1 MGAAMMSFNAEEMK
15 EAQEEVQATKKA
27 EVEARA
33 VAQNAAIRPELEK
46 LFLDYV
52 SGEMYY

>member
-1 MGAAMMSFNAEEMK
+1 MMSFNAEEMK